1 MDFLA
6 FVVALFHSLYF
17 KALSQWVTTRKRKYF
32 VTEVKKEIWW
42 KIAQFWKHQLLYE
55 KIALIMTE
63 TLLSKKQTC
72 ALQSEHIVFLLLKKV
87 AVKSILNVC

>member
-1 MDFLA
+1 M
-6 FVVALFHSLYF
+6 SN
-17 KALSQWVTTRKRKYF
+17 KREKRKYF

-42 KIAQFWKHQLLYE
+42 KIIQFWKHQLLYE

-72 ALQSEHIVFLLLKKV
+72 ALQSEHMLLKKV
-87 AVKSILNVC
+87 AVKSILNCVLVSSIASL

>member
-6 FVVALFHSLYF
+6 FVIALFHSLYF

-42 KIAQFWKHQLLYE
+42 KMIQFWKHWLLYE

-72 ALQSEHIVFLLLKKV
+72 ALQSEHIVSCFWKRWQWKV
-87 AVKSILNVC
+87 F